1 MMKRSSP
8 RRPSRDRNNISSDQT
23 DKNDRA
29 AKERRKEKER
39 EKERGKSRG
48 EVDRDTVTTVT
59 TMIGSSGW
67 SFRAAGAATAA
78 AIAAALTGVVFL
90 GHKEHDHESPRPTT
104 LTLTRRARLGIGSVR
119 RYVAPR
125 VRQVRLHN
133 RTEIPRRPD
142 TGGARPGPPSAAGS
156 IK

>member
-1 MMKRSSP
+1 V
-8 RRPSRDRNNISSDQT
+8 T

-29 AKERRKEKER
+29 AGAEEQIER
-39 EKERGKSRG
+39 EKGRGTEGSRYP
-48 EVDRDTVTTVT
+48 VDRDTTMTTTMTTTV
-59 TMIGSSGW
+59 GW
-67 SFRAAGAATAA
+67 FRAAGAATAA
-78 AIAAALTGVVFL
+78 AIADALTGVAFL

-133 RTEIPRRPD
+133 RKEILASRLD
-142 TGGARPGPPSAAGS
+142 TREHIAAHRAQ
-156 IK
+156 